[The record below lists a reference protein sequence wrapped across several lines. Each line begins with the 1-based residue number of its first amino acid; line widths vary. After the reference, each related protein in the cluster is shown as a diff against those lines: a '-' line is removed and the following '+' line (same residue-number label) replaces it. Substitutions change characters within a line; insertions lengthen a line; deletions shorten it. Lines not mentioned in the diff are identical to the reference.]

1 MTERPIRVLLI
12 EDNPGDGRLVGEFLS
27 ETKDQPQKFDLELID
42 RLSEGL
48 DRLQRGG
55 IDIVLLD
62 LSLPDSQGLE
72 TFRRARARAGGVPIV
87 ILSGLADDALAMQA
101 VREGAQDY
109 LVKGSVRG
117 HSLVRVI
124 RYTIERR
131 RAHDGLVDQ
140 SSKVASRVLGF
151 IGGKGGAGTSTV
163 ALNVATAMAKQGHSV
178 VAVETGPGWG
188 AFSHLLNRTP
198 DATMAGLF
206 GLPPENIEPQ
216 TLAPLL
222 GKTPDKLQILFGPQR
237 AEEFQ
242 EVDPARAEA
251 MVRGL
256 AGMADYTIVDLPA
269 YPCRASA
276 AIVPHCNHVVLV
288 SGRDAASVAAGKRAL
303 DLLTVWGARP
313 GGMSAVLVSRVLT
326 ATPLSVSGP
335 AVNTAEIG
343 GQLGCDVIVV
353 VPNALDACLRA
364 QVAGLPLVAAEP
376 GNPASARML
385 QIAEWLLARHAAVRT
400 P

>member
-12 EDNPGDGRLVGEFLS
+12 EDHPGDGRLIQEFLS
-27 ETKDQPQKFDLELID
+27 ETKDQDQPFELELLD
-42 RLSEGL
+42 RLSAGL

-72 TFRRARARAGGVPIV
+72 TFRRARAKAGGVPIV

-131 RAHDGLVDQ
+131 RAHAGLVDH
-140 SSKVASRVLGF
+140 SPRVASRVLGF
-151 IGGKGGAGTSTV
+151 IGGKGGAATSTV
-163 ALNVATAMAKQGHSV
+163 ALNVATAMAKQGHQV
-178 VAVETGPGWG
+178 VSVETGPGWG

-198 DATMAGLF
+198 DATIAGLF
-206 GLPPENIEPQ
+206 ALPPENIDQQ

-222 GKTPDKLQILFGPQR
+222 WKTPDKLQILFGAQR

-242 EVDPARAEA
+242 ELDPARAEA
-251 MVRGL
+251 MVKGF
-256 AGMADYTIVDLPA
+256 AGMTDYTIVDLPA

-276 AIVPHCNHVVLV
+276 AIIPHCNHAVLV
-288 SGRDAASVAAGKRAL
+288 SGRDAPSVAAGKRAL

-313 GGMSAVLVSRVLT
+313 GGVSAVLVSRLMT
-326 ATPLSVSGP
+326 ATPMNVTGP

-364 QVAGLPLVAAEP
+364 QANGLPLVAAEP
-376 GNPASARML
+376 GNPASARLL
-385 QIAEWLLARHAAVRT
+385 QIAEWLLARHAAVRA

>member
-1 MTERPIRVLLI
+1 MSERPIRVLLI
-12 EDNPGDGRLVGEFLS
+12 EDNPGDGRLIQEFLS

-42 RLSEGL
+42 RLAEGL

-72 TFRRARARAGGVPIV
+72 TFRRARARAGGAPIV
-87 ILSGLADDALAMQA
+87 ILSNLADDALATQA

-124 RYTIERR
+124 RYAIERR
-131 RAHDGLVDQ
+131 RAHDGLIDRT
-140 SSKVASRVLGF
+140 SKVAGRVLGF
-151 IGGKGGAGTSTV
+151 VGGKGGSGTSTV
-163 ALNVATAMAKQGHSV
+163 ALNVATAMAKQGHI
-178 VAVETGPGWG
+178 VAAAEIGPGWG
-188 AFSHLLNRTP
+188 AFSYLLNRNPST
-198 DATMAGLF
+198 TNAGLF
-206 GLPPENIEPQ
+206 ALPPENIDQQ

-222 GKTPDKLQILFGPQR
+222 WKTPDKLQILFGAQR

-242 EVDPARAEA
+242 ELDPARAEA
-251 MVRGL
+251 MVKAL
-256 AGMADYTIVDLPA
+256 AGMADYTILDLPA

-276 AIVPHCNHVVLV
+276 TIIPHCHHVVLV
-288 SGRDAASVAAGKRAL
+288 NGRDAASVAAGKREL

-313 GGMSAVLVSRVLT
+313 GTVSAVLVSRLMT
-326 ATPLSVSGP
+326 ATPMNVSGS

-353 VPNALDACLRA
+353 VPNAQDACLRA
-364 QVAGLPLVAAEP
+364 QGAGLPLISAEP
-376 GNPASARML
+376 GNPASARLL
-385 QIAEWLLARHAAVRT
+385 QVAEWLLARQAAVRA

>member
-12 EDNPGDGRLVGEFLS
+12 EDNPGDGRLIQEFLS

-42 RLSEGL
+42 RLSDGL

-55 IDIVLLD
+55 VDIVLLD

-72 TFRRARARAGGVPIV
+72 TFRRARARAGGAPIV
-87 ILSGLADDALAMQA
+87 ILSDLADDVLAMQA

-131 RAHDGLVDQ
+131 RAHGGLIDQ
-140 SSKVASRVLGF
+140 SSRVAGRVLAF

-178 VAVETGPGWG
+178 VAVEVGPGWG
-188 AFSHLLNRTP
+188 AFSYLLNRNPGT
-198 DATMAGLF
+198 TIAGLF
-206 GLPPENIEPQ
+206 ALPPENIDQ
-216 TLAPLL
+216 KTLEPLL
-222 GKTPDKLQILFGPQR
+222 WKTPDKLQILFGAQR

-242 EVDPARAEA
+242 ELDPARAEA
-251 MVRGL
+251 MVKAL
-256 AGMADYTIVDLPA
+256 AGMADYTILDLPA

-276 AIVPHCNHVVLV
+276 TIIPHCHHVVLV
-288 SGRDAASVAAGKRAL
+288 SGRDTGSVAAGKRAL
-303 DLLTVWGARP
+303 DLLTQWGARP
-313 GGMSAVLVSRVLT
+313 GTVSAVLVSRLM
-326 ATPLSVSGP
+326 AAAPMNVSGP
-335 AVNTAEIG
+335 SVNTAEIG

-353 VPNALDACLRA
+353 VPNAQDACLRA
-364 QVAGLPLVAAEP
+364 YTAGLPLVAAEP
-376 GNPASARML
+376 GNPASARLL
-385 QIAEWLLARHAAVRT
+385 QVAEWLLARQAGVRA

>member
-12 EDNPGDGRLVGEFLS
+12 EDNPRDRRLVQEFLS

-42 RLSEGL
+42 RLSDGL

-72 TFRRARARAGGVPIV
+72 TFRRARARGGGAPIV
-87 ILSGLADDALAMQA
+87 ILSDLADDALAMQA

-131 RAHDGLVDQ
+131 RAHGGLVDQ
-140 SSKVASRVLGF
+140 ASKVPGRVLAF
-151 IGGKGGAGTSTV
+151 VGGKGGAGTSTV

-178 VAVETGPGWG
+178 AAVEVGPGWG
-188 AFSHLLNRTP
+188 AFSSLLNRNPGT
-198 DATMAGLF
+198 TIAGLQA
-206 GLPPENIEPQ
+206 LPPENIDRE

-222 GKTPDKLQILFGPQR
+222 WKSPDKLQILFGAQR

-242 EVDPARAEA
+242 ELDPARAEA
-251 MVRGL
+251 IVKAL
-256 AGMADYTIVDLPA
+256 AAMADYTIVDLPA

-276 AIVPHCNHVVLV
+276 AIIPQCHHVVLV
-288 SGRDAASVAAGKRAL
+288 SGRDTASVTAGKRAL

-313 GGMSAVLVSRVLT
+313 GTISAVLVSRFIA
-326 ATPLSVSGP
+326 ATPMNVSGSG
-335 AVNTAEIG
+335 VNTAEIG

-353 VPNALDACLRA
+353 VPNAQDACLRA
-364 QVAGLPLVAAEP
+364 HTAGLPLVAAEP
-376 GNPASARML
+376 GNPASARLL
-385 QIAEWLLARHAAVRT
+385 QVAEWLVARQAAVRA